1 MDFNDNNDE
10 NNSANNI
17 NINPSSM
24 NIGLESNLE
33 NNNSDKDI
41 PKQKDA
47 SIQMDN
53 NNFQNEEENKGYEE
67 EIKYMQKEEEEE
79 DEEEE
84 EEEAE
89 EEENNYKNNLV
100 PMENFSQ
107 QVDFL
112 FHPND
117 PEWQTRIKPQ
127 KAKVTKKKKNLKNN
141 KSKSKNK
148 SKNKN
153 KNKNVKK
160 KQKMKIINKIRPEFN
175 LCTKI
180 DPQPKTQ
187 SIFYSRQI
195 DETRV
200 EKQRRAR
207 AEKIA
212 EYEENYAR
220 QKEIYKAK
228 RKKEEEDLKN
238 NYIKSRTSNNFYQ
251 NKANPNNMEFL
262 NQIKSLSKI
271 DYPETDIRK
280 YECNPQKY
288 DGIIHSLLKEISQIK
303 LQRERENEEFVNKI
317 KKLQNDVDKNKNRK
331 KSVKNRPKSGNKVK
345 INNKKSN
352 NVLNI
357 IKNYHKQYKPRP
369 KTGNKLKSNNS
380 NNNIN
385 KKENEIP
392 IDNISNVSKSN
403 TKNNFYQAEKEN
415 ILKNIQDLEMQK
427 NIKINE
433 LMNQREKNEER
444 NDYFN
449 NVNEYNNNNFEN
461 YKNNINEISNY
472 PNKNISKS
480 ENLNQHVMNLNNN
493 IVYNPIQFNI
503 MNNINPND
511 LNYQDKIQALNEL
524 NNNIGKFTSSIPKL
538 VNKVNE
544 TLNKIY
550 GNTDNPIKNA
560 INKHPLVI
568 VTSKATHKMIKSNID
583 DIMERLIEDLLLDC
597 VNDLNAIDNEIK
609 RREKRK
615 NLLENFQ
622 KTFKNLNFICNNE
635 EYIGNEYNLI
645 SNGGRNNII

>member
-1 MDFNDNNDE
+1 MNFNDNNDE
-10 NNSANNI
+10 NNNVNI
-17 NINPSSM
+17 NINPSSLD
-24 NIGLESNLE
+24 IKVESGLENHD
-33 NNNSDKDI
+33 SDKDI

-67 EIKYMQKEEEEE
+67 EIKDFQKENEEEEEDEDEEEEEE
-79 DEEEE
+79 DEE
-84 EEEAE
+84 
-89 EEENNYKNNLV
+89 NNYKNNQV

-117 PEWQTRIKPQ
+117 PEWQTRIKPP
-127 KAKVTKKKKNLKNN
+127 KAKIIKKKKNLKNN
-141 KSKSKNK
+141 KSKSKKKNK
-148 SKNKN
+148 SKS

-160 KQKMKIINKIRPEFN
+160 KQKMKFINKIRPEFN

-200 EKQRRAR
+200 EKQRRTR

-238 NYIKSRTSNNFYQ
+238 NYIKSRTSNNFYL
-251 NKANPNNMEFL
+251 NKANPNNINNIEFL
-262 NQIKSLSKI
+262 NQIKNLSKI
-271 DYPETDIRK
+271 EYPETDIRK

-317 KKLQNDVDKNKNRK
+317 KQLQNDVDKNKNRK

-352 NVLNI
+352 NVINI
-357 IKNYHKQYKPRP
+357 INNYHKQYKPRP
-369 KTGNKLKSNNS
+369 KTGNKLKSNNA

-392 IDNISNVSKSN
+392 VNNNSNVSKSN
-403 TKNNFYQAEKEN
+403 TKNNFYQTEKEN
-415 ILKNIQDLEMQK
+415 ILKNIQDLE
-427 NIKINE
+427 
-433 LMNQREKNEER
+433 
-444 NDYFN
+444 F
-449 NVNEYNNNNFEN
+449 
-461 YKNNINEISNY
+461 
-472 PNKNISKS
+472 SK
-480 ENLNQHVMNLNNN
+480 
-493 IVYNPIQFNI
+493 F
-503 MNNINPND
+503 
-511 LNYQDKIQALNEL
+511 
-524 NNNIGKFTSSIPKL
+524 
-538 VNKVNE
+538 
-544 TLNKIY
+544 
-550 GNTDNPIKNA
+550 
-560 INKHPLVI
+560 
-568 VTSKATHKMIKSNID
+568 
-583 DIMERLIEDLLLDC
+583 LLLLC
-597 VNDLNAIDNEIK
+597 SLS
-609 RREKRK
+609 
-615 NLLENFQ
+615 LLM
-622 KTFKNLNFICNNE
+622 
-635 EYIGNEYNLI
+635 
-645 SNGGRNNII
+645 

>member
-1 MDFNDNNDE
+1 
-10 NNSANNI
+10 
-17 NINPSSM
+17 
-24 NIGLESNLE
+24 
-33 NNNSDKDI
+33 
-41 PKQKDA
+41 
-47 SIQMDN
+47 
-53 NNFQNEEENKGYEE
+53 
-67 EIKYMQKEEEEE
+67 
-79 DEEEE
+79 
-84 EEEAE
+84 
-89 EEENNYKNNLV
+89 
-100 PMENFSQ
+100 MENFSQ

-117 PEWQTRIKPQ
+117 PEWQTRIKPP
-127 KAKVTKKKKNLKNN
+127 KAKVIKKKKNIKNN

-148 SKNKN
+148 NKNKSKSKNKN
-153 KNKNVKK
+153 AKK
-160 KQKMKIINKIRPEFN
+160 KQKMKFINKIRPEFN

-200 EKQRRAR
+200 EKQRRTR

-238 NYIKSRTSNNFYQ
+238 NYIKSRTSNNFYL
-251 NKANPNNMEFL
+251 NKANPNNINNIEFL
-262 NQIKSLSKI
+262 NQIKNLSKI

-317 KKLQNDVDKNKNRK
+317 KQLQNDADKNKNRK

-352 NVLNI
+352 NVINI
-357 IKNYHKQYKPRP
+357 INNYHKQYKPRP
-369 KTGNKLKSNNS
+369 KTGNKLKSNNA
-380 NNNIN
+380 NNYIN

-392 IDNISNVSKSN
+392 VNNNSNVSKNN
-403 TKNNFYQAEKEN
+403 TKNNFYQTEKEN
-415 ILKNIQDLEMQK
+415 ILKNIQDLELQK

-433 LMNQREKNEER
+433 LMNQRER
-444 NDYFN
+444 NDYIN
-449 NVNEYNNNNFEN
+449 NESELNNNKNFEN
-461 YKNNINEISNY
+461 YKNNIYEMSNY

-503 MNNINPND
+503 MNNINPNV
-511 LNYQDKIQALNEL
+511 LNYQDKIQALTDL

-550 GNTDNPIKNA
+550 GNTDNPIKKA
-560 INKHPLVI
+560 INNHPLVI
-568 VTSKATHKMIKSNID
+568 ITSRATHKTIKSNID
-583 DIMERLIEDLLLDC
+583 AITEGLIEDLLYDC
-597 VNDLNAIDNEIK
+597 VYDLNAIDDEKK
-609 RREKRK
+609 RREERK
-615 NLLENFQ
+615 NFSENIFQ
-622 KTFKNLNFICNNE
+622 IFNNLNAISQNE
-635 EYIGNEYNLI
+635 VDIGNHYNI
-645 SNGGRNNII
+645 NNGGRRNNII

>member
-33 NNNSDKDI
+33 NNDSDKDI

-67 EIKYMQKEEEEE
+67 EIKYMQKEDEEV

-84 EEEAE
+84 EEEE
-89 EEENNYKNNLV
+89 EEGENNYKNNLV

-160 KQKMKIINKIRPEFN
+160 KQKMKFINKIRPEFN

-262 NQIKSLSKI
+262 NQIKNLSKI
-271 DYPETDIRK
+271 DYPEADIRK

-369 KTGNKLKSNNS
+369 KTGNKLKSNNA

-392 IDNISNVSKSN
+392 IDNISNVSKNN

-415 ILKNIQDLEMQK
+415 ILKKIQDLEMQK

-449 NVNEYNNNNFEN
+449 NVNGYNNNIFEN

-503 MNNINPND
+503 MNNINPNV

-583 DIMERLIEDLLLDC
+583 DITERLIEDLLFDC
-597 VNDLNAIDNEIK
+597 VYDLNAIDDEIK
-609 RREKRK
+609 RREERK
-615 NLLENFQ
+615 NFSENLQ
-622 KTFKNLNFICNNE
+622 KTYKNLNFICNKE
-635 EYIGNEYNLI
+635 EYIGNEYNII

>member
-10 NNSANNI
+10 NNNTNSI
-17 NINPSSM
+17 NINPSSRD
-24 NIGLESNLE
+24 IGADSGLENHYFSKT
-33 NNNSDKDI
+33 KDV
-41 PKQKDA
+41 

-53 NNFQNEEENKGYEE
+53 NYQNEEIRGYEE
-67 EIKYMQKEEEEE
+67 EFKDVQKENEEE

-84 EEEAE
+84 EEEE
-89 EEENNYKNNLV
+89 EEENNFKNNLV

-117 PEWQTRIKPQ
+117 PEWQTRIKPP
-127 KAKVTKKKKNLKNN
+127 KAKVIKKKKNLKNN

-148 SKNKN
+148 NKSKSKS

-160 KQKMKIINKIRPEFN
+160 KQKMKFINKIRPEFN

-187 SIFYSRQI
+187 SIFYSRHQI

-200 EKQRRAR
+200 EKQRRTR

-238 NYIKSRTSNNFYQ
+238 NYIKSRTSNNFYL
-251 NKANPNNMEFL
+251 NKANPNNINNIEFL
-262 NQIKSLSKI
+262 NQIKNLSKI
-271 DYPETDIRK
+271 EYPETDIRK

-317 KKLQNDVDKNKNRK
+317 KRLQNDVDKNKNRK

-352 NVLNI
+352 NVFNI

-369 KTGNKLKSNNS
+369 KTGNKFKSNNIS
-380 NNNIN
+380 NNII

-392 IDNISNVSKSN
+392 VDNNSNISKNN
-403 TKNNFYQAEKEN
+403 TKNNFYQTEKEN
-415 ILKNIQDLEMQK
+415 ILKNIQDLEMEK

-433 LMNQREKNEER
+433 LMNQKES

-449 NVNEYNNNNFEN
+449 NINEYNNNNFEN
-461 YKNNINEISNY
+461 YKNNIYEMSNY

-503 MNNINPND
+503 MNNINPNV
-511 LNYQDKIQALNEL
+511 LNYQDKIQALTDL

-550 GNTDNPIKNA
+550 GNTDNPIKKA
-560 INKHPLVI
+560 INNHPLVI
-568 VTSKATHKMIKSNID
+568 ITSRATHKTMKSNID
-583 DIMERLIEDLLLDC
+583 AITEGLIEDLLYDC
-597 VNDLNAIDNEIK
+597 VYDLNAIDDEKK
-609 RREKRK
+609 RREERK
-615 NLLENFQ
+615 NLLEKLFQ
-622 KTFKNLNFICNNE
+622 TSNNLNAICQNE
-635 EYIGNEYNLI
+635 VDIGNHYNI
-645 SNGGRNNII
+645 NNGGRTNNII

>member
-33 NNNSDKDI
+33 NNDSDKDI

-67 EIKYMQKEEEEE
+67 EIKYMQKEDEEE

-84 EEEAE
+84 EEEE
-89 EEENNYKNNLV
+89 EEGENNYKNNLV

-160 KQKMKIINKIRPEFN
+160 KQKMKFINKIRPEFN

-262 NQIKSLSKI
+262 NQIKNLSKI
-271 DYPETDIRK
+271 DYPEADIRK

-369 KTGNKLKSNNS
+369 KTGNKLKSNNA

-392 IDNISNVSKSN
+392 IDNISNVSKNN

-415 ILKNIQDLEMQK
+415 ILKKIQDLEMQK

-449 NVNEYNNNNFEN
+449 NVNGYNNNIFEN

-503 MNNINPND
+503 MNNINPNV

-583 DIMERLIEDLLLDC
+583 DITERLIEDLLFDC
-597 VNDLNAIDNEIK
+597 VYDLNAIDDEIK
-609 RREKRK
+609 RREERK
-615 NLLENFQ
+615 NFSENLQ
-622 KTFKNLNFICNNE
+622 KTYKNLNFICNKE
-635 EYIGNEYNLI
+635 EYIGNEYNII

>member
-1 MDFNDNNDE
+1 MNFNDNNDE
-10 NNSANNI
+10 NNSVNI
-17 NINPSSM
+17 NINPSSLD
-24 NIGLESNLE
+24 IKVESGLENHD
-33 NNNSDKDI
+33 SDKDI

-67 EIKYMQKEEEEE
+67 EIKDFQKENEEEEEDEDEEEEEE
-79 DEEEE
+79 DEE
-84 EEEAE
+84 
-89 EEENNYKNNLV
+89 NNYKNNQV

-117 PEWQTRIKPQ
+117 PEWQTRIKPP
-127 KAKVTKKKKNLKNN
+127 KAKVIKKKKNLKNN

-148 SKNKN
+148 NKNKS

-160 KQKMKIINKIRPEFN
+160 KQKMKFINKIRPEFN

-200 EKQRRAR
+200 EKQRRTR

-238 NYIKSRTSNNFYQ
+238 NYIKSRTSNNFYL
-251 NKANPNNMEFL
+251 NKANPNNINNIEFL
-262 NQIKSLSKI
+262 NQIKNLSKI

-317 KKLQNDVDKNKNRK
+317 KQLQNDVDKNKNRK

-352 NVLNI
+352 NVINI
-357 IKNYHKQYKPRP
+357 INNYHKQYKPRP
-369 KTGNKLKSNNS
+369 KTGNKLKSNNA
-380 NNNIN
+380 NNYIN

-392 IDNISNVSKSN
+392 VNNNSNVSKSN
-403 TKNNFYQAEKEN
+403 TKNNFYQTEKEN
-415 ILKNIQDLEMQK
+415 ILKNIQDLDMQK
-427 NIKINE
+427 NIKISE
-433 LMNQREKNEER
+433 LMIQRER
-444 NDYFN
+444 NDFIN
-449 NVNEYNNNNFEN
+449 NENELNNNKNFEN
-461 YKNNINEISNY
+461 YKNNIYEMSNY

-503 MNNINPND
+503 MNNINPNV
-511 LNYQDKIQALNEL
+511 LNYQDKIQALTDL

-550 GNTDNPIKNA
+550 GNTDNPIKKA
-560 INKHPLVI
+560 INNHPLVI
-568 VTSKATHKMIKSNID
+568 ITSRATHKTIKSNID
-583 DIMERLIEDLLLDC
+583 AITEGLIEDLLYDC
-597 VNDLNAIDNEIK
+597 VYDLNAIDDEKK
-609 RREKRK
+609 RREERK
-615 NLLENFQ
+615 NLLEKLFQ
-622 KTFKNLNFICNNE
+622 TSNNLNAICQNE
-635 EYIGNEYNLI
+635 VDIGNHYNI
-645 SNGGRNNII
+645 NNGGRTNNII